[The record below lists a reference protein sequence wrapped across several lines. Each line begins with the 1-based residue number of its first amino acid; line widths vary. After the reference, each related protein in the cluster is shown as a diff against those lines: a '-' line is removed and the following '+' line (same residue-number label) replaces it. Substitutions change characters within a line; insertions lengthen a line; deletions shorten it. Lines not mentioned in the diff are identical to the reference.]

1 LGQLEGTSKVVDELG
16 KPPETASGIAARRL
30 AADTGITLA
39 QATEL
44 VRFLGPYNWSSLLR
58 EARILKKP

>member
-1 LGQLEGTSKVVDELG
+1 MVDELG

-44 VRFLGPYNWSSLLR
+44 VSFLGPYNWSSLLR
-58 EARILKKP
+58 EARIILKKP